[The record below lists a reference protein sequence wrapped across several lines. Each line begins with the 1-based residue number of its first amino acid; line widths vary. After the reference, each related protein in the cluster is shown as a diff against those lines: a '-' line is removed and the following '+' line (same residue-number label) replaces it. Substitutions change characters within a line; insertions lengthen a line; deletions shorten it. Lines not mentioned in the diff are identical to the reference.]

1 MSRREA
7 DRAVT
12 EGRVDIDGR
21 KAVLGDKVSSDS
33 KIKLDGRLIQTEKKR
48 PVIIA
53 FNKPAGIEC
62 TSDPRVSNNII
73 DAVDYPERVFHI
85 GRLDKFSEGLILL
98 TNIGEVVNRILRA
111 RFFHE
116 KEYVVELNQP
126 ISDALIARLARG
138 VELDDGKTRPC
149 DVSRLATRRI
159 KMVLTE
165 GRNRQIRRMIDHIGL
180 KVARLIRIRIINIR
194 LGTLPKGHWRKLTDA
209 EMKTLMRELDKG
221 EASAQRRESPQ
232 STPDLID
239 THTDG

>member
-7 DRAVT
+7 DRAIAD
-12 EGRVDIDGR
+12 GRVTIDGR
-21 KAVLGDKVSSDS
+21 QAVLGDKVGPAA
-33 KIKLDGRLIQTEKKR
+33 KIKLDGRLIQTGKKR

-53 FNKPAGIEC
+53 FNKPVGVEC
-62 TSDPRVSNNII
+62 TSDRRVSNNII

-98 TNIGEVVNRILRA
+98 TNMGEVVNRILRA

-126 ISDALIARLARG
+126 ISDALIRRLARG

-149 DVSRLATRRI
+149 KVTRLGSRRI
-159 KMVLTE
+159 KIILTE

-180 KVARLIRIRIINIR
+180 KVSRLMRIRIINIR
-194 LGTLPKGHWRKLTDA
+194 LSDLPKGRWRKLTDD
-209 EMKTLMRELDKG
+209 EMAGLMAELDRG
-221 EASAQRRESPQ
+221 ESLAERQELTGKQMDANDAQ
-232 STPDLID
+232 
-239 THTDG
+239 TDE